1 MKSRSLTGSNL
12 IFAVIFFAISEDGKL
27 IVISVFSY
35 IIEFLTALIYFNDIS
50 NPKIKRKYAVLI
62 GAGLYFAGY
71 IIFNTVGRPILN
83 AFIFILINFLFS
95 LLCYETG
102 IKASILSSL
111 FLTAMMSGTEFL
123 TMNILSFAHDGDIN
137 AYKSN
142 IATLTV
148 MLLFSKTMYF
158 SVSKLSTTLGFYL
171 GAVKKSRVPAFLFLF
186 PLCSLVVLETFWI
199 ILSNNEVSKTVEFV
213 VYSSSIAM
221 VLSVILTFVFY
232 GRTTKQLAEFYKAQ
246 NENQRIA
253 TDAAYYAILDKQN
266 EELKTVLHDEKN
278 HLSVIKSLANQPEV
292 SEYID
297 QIYGQI
303 AENSLFGNTGNKILD
318 LIINKYQ
325 YISKNAGI
333 DFYVSIKTANLSY
346 IESSDLTTLLGNIL
360 DNAVEAAKNSEHR
373 KIDLSLNKMNGFD
386 ILTCINSSSN
396 KPRVVGNNLKTTK
409 KEANLHGLGIK
420 SIKRIVKKYHGS
432 FEWSYDDD
440 QEEFTVYVAFN

>member
-1 MKSRSLTGSNL
+1 M
-12 IFAVIFFAISEDGKL
+12 

-123 TMNILSFAHDGDIN
+123 TMNILSFAHEGDIN

-325 YISKNAGI
+325 YICKNAGI

-432 FEWSYDDD
+432 FEWSYDDA

>member
-1 MKSRSLTGSNL
+1 M
-12 IFAVIFFAISEDGKL
+12 

>member
-1 MKSRSLTGSNL
+1 M
-12 IFAVIFFAISEDGKL
+12 
-27 IVISVFSY
+27 IVISLFSY

-83 AFIFILINFLFS
+83 SFIFILINLLFS

-102 IKASILSSL
+102 IKASILSAL

-158 SVSKLSTTLGFYL
+158 SVIKLSTTLGCYV
-171 GAVKKSRVPAFLFLF
+171 GAVKKPRVPAFLFLF

-213 VYSSSIAM
+213 IYSSSMAM

-232 GRTTKQLAEFYKAQ
+232 GKTTKQLDELYKAQ
-246 NENQRIA
+246 NENQRIE
-253 TDAAYYAILDKQN
+253 TDAAYYTILDNQN

-278 HLSVIKSLANQPEV
+278 HLAVIKSLANQPEV

-297 QIYGQI
+297 QI
-303 AENSLFGNTGNKILD
+303 
-318 LIINKYQ
+318 
-325 YISKNAGI
+325 
-333 DFYVSIKTANLSY
+333 
-346 IESSDLTTLLGNIL
+346 
-360 DNAVEAAKNSEHR
+360 
-373 KIDLSLNKMNGFD
+373 
-386 ILTCINSSSN
+386 
-396 KPRVVGNNLKTTK
+396 
-409 KEANLHGLGIK
+409 
-420 SIKRIVKKYHGS
+420 
-432 FEWSYDDD
+432 
-440 QEEFTVYVAFN
+440 